1 MVFRPDKKLGLRQEG
16 IKKIFY
22 RNGFEQLIQVLALA
36 FCMSYDFVNC
46 HPRYDDEE
54 RS

>member
-1 MVFRPDKKLGLRQEG
+1 MVFRPDKLGLRQEG

-22 RNGFEQLIQVLALA
+22 RNGFEQPIQVLALA
-36 FCMSYDFVNC
+36 FCMSYDFVNYVI
-46 HPRYDDEE
+46 PGMMTKQ